1 MTPLLRGTTICVT
14 ALAALAGCSDP
25 GFRGVP
31 SVRTATAA
39 EVSACRLVSH
49 ISMQPSVYGP
59 VLGGQG
65 VSYARNK
72 VLQSAAADGA
82 NTVVFETVEPGAMVY
97 EVRGAA
103 YAC

>member
-1 MTPLLRGTTICVT
+1 MTRYLRGVAIGGVVL
-14 ALAALAGCSDP
+14 ALTGCSDP

-31 SVRTATAA
+31 GVATARA
-39 EVSACRLVSH
+39 DQVGGCRLISH
-49 ISMQPSVYGP
+49 IAMQPSVYGP

-82 NTVVFETVEPGAMVY
+82 NTVVFEPVEPGATVY

>member
-1 MTPLLRGTTICVT
+1 MTPLKRGMTIGVA
-14 ALAALAGCSDP
+14 ALGVLAGCSDP

-31 SVRTATAA
+31 SVRTASSV
-39 EVSACRLVSH
+39 EVSACRLISH

-82 NTVVFETVEPGAMVY
+82 NTVVFDQVEPGAEVY
-97 EVRGAA
+97 EVRGSA

>member
-1 MTPLLRGTTICVT
+1 MTPGLRAMTIGVT
-14 ALAALAGCSDP
+14 ALVALAGCNDP

-31 SVRTATAA
+31 GVRTATAG
-39 EVSACRLVSH
+39 EVGACRLISH

-82 NTVVFETVEPGAMVY
+82 NTVVFEPVEPGAVVY

-103 YAC
+103 YEC